1 MSWVS
6 IFLIFF
12 GPVETSGV
20 HGDCRGKKTTPF
32 IKVYRLPTLNNNM
45 TKHKAKWTAG
55 AGERT
60 ATLLGTRSSQVDIV
74 SVLTSAFSFSVHV
87 VSNLSLFIC

>member
-45 TKHKAKWTAG
+45 TKHKAKWTT

-74 SVLTSAFSFSVHV
+74 SVLISAFSFSVDV
-87 VSNLSLFIC
+87 VSNLFLFIC